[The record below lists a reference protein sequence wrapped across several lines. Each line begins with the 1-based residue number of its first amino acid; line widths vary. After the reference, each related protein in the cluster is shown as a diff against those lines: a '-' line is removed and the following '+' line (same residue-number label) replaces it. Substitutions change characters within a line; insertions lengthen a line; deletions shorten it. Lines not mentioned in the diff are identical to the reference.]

1 MKLKDKLEDYTEQ
14 EFLEFLEEFF
24 ENKNN
29 LSGDKLSSHTNKLVN
44 HFEQVTEHPAKSG
57 LIFHPAADVEDSPHG
72 ILNIIKTWRAAHGKS
87 GFKSE

>member
-1 MKLKDKLEDYTEQ
+1 MKLKNRLEDYTEQ

-29 LSGDKLSSHTNKLVN
+29 LSGDKLASHMNQLVN
-44 HFEQVTEHPAKSG
+44 HFEQVTEHPAKSE

-72 ILNIIKTWRAAHGKS
+72 ILKILKAWRAANGKP
-87 GFKSE
+87 GFKAE